1 MEGYRDIYD
10 PRFVADLFD
19 RCAPRY
25 RRWSAV
31 ASFGMLWLWR
41 RICARRLAAMM
52 RISQIKG
59 AAPPPLPMTY
69 DLMSGTGEVWP
80 HLWRAVP
87 KAQIVALDS
96 AGAMLDAARV
106 PRSHAHRV
114 TCRTE
119 DAVTCPLPEAEAD
132 LVISA
137 FGLKTLSPE
146 GQVALARQIARVLRP
161 GGAFALIEASDPKG
175 WALRPLYLAYL
186 GRVLP
191 LIERSALRG
200 AQDFA
205 MIGAYVRG
213 FGDVTHFTEA
223 LRAEGLFAA
232 QRSHVF
238 GCATSVAGFKP
249 VAPLPQSP

>member
-1 MEGYRDIYD
+1 MEGDQDIYD

-25 RRWSAV
+25 RRWSAA
-31 ASFGMLWLWR
+31 ASFGMVALWR
-41 RICARRLAAMM
+41 RTCARRLAAMM
-52 RISQIKG
+52 RIAQIKG

-87 KAQIVALDS
+87 QAQIVALDTS
-96 AGAMLDAARV
+96 GAMLDAARV
-106 PRSHAHRV
+106 PKSHTHRV

-119 DAVTCPLPEAEAD
+119 DAVTSRLPNDEAD
-132 LVISA
+132 LVIST
-137 FGLKTLSPE
+137 FGLKTLSSA

-161 GGAFALIEASDPKG
+161 GGAFALIEASDPRG
-175 WALRPLYLAYL
+175 WALRPLYLFYL
-186 GRVLP
+186 CRVLP
-191 LIERSALRG
+191 LIERTVLQG

-205 MIGAYVRG
+205 LIGAYVRG
-213 FGDVTHFTEA
+213 FGDITAFAEA
-223 LRAEGLFAA
+223 LRAEGLFVA

-249 VAPLPQSP
+249 VAPSPQSP